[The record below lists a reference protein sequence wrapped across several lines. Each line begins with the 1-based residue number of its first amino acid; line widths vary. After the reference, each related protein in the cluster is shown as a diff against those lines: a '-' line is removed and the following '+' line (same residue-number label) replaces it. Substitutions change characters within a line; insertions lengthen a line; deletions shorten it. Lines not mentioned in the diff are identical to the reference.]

1 MDVLILLL
9 LLAGIFGLGNILPS
23 GWAGT
28 FTSSRTA
35 FESWAAQSLVFIF
48 GLPVVLALG
57 ISILGRLTDSG
68 PAMTQMFGS
77 GFIGFILF
85 SLFLSGSKVTHV
97 RLGIKM
103 AFITCVFGVVFS
115 LILR

>member
-1 MDVLILLL
+1 MDFLLL
-9 LLAGIFGLGNILPS
+9 LLLFAGVFGLGNILPS
-23 GWAGT
+23 DWAGT
-28 FTSSRTA
+28 FTSRRTA
-35 FESWAAQSLVFIF
+35 FEAWAAQSLVFIF

-68 PAMTQMFGS
+68 SAVTQMFGS

-85 SLFLSGSKVTHV
+85 SLFLSGSKVAHV

-103 AFITCVFGVVFS
+103 AFITCVFGVIFS

>member
-23 GWAGT
+23 DWAGT

-35 FESWAAQSLVFIF
+35 FEAWAAQSRVFIF

-57 ISILGRLTDSG
+57 ISELGRITDSG
-68 PAMTQMFGS
+68 PSVTQMFGT

-85 SLFLSGSKVTHV
+85 SLFLSGSRVTHV

-103 AFITCVFGVVFS
+103 AFITCVFGVIFS